1 MKISTAQTRA
11 IQHAQKWR
19 ECSARDIKLSTASQT
34 ELSNT
39 RKVCRGLHDRYQDGR
54 HNENLKSTSAVTLD
68 LTVVPLRFTIVCQHL
83 LLNRPGKKW
92 SQGIRSTATTNK
104 NAFNIAKQALRAFQ
118 SIAQAHQIL
127 RPPQKLSPGST
138 SDIDPHLPTV

>member
-1 MKISTAQTRA
+1 MERSNTCKVYRGLGERYENKHRA
-11 IQHAQKWR
+11 NENDPTCAKWR

-54 HNENLKSTSAVTLD
+54 HNENHKSTSAVTLD
-68 LTVVPLRFTIVCQHL
+68 VTVVPLRFTIVCQHL

-104 NAFNIAKQALRAFQ
+104 NAFNIAKQACRAFQ
-118 SIAQAHQIL
+118 SIAQAHHTA
-127 RPPQKLSPGST
+127 PSAKT
-138 SDIDPHLPTV
+138 